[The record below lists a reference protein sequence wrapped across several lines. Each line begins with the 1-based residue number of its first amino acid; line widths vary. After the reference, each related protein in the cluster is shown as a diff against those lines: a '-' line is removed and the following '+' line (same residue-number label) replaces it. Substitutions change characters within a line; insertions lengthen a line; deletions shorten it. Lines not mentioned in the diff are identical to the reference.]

1 MVVVFCSEAAVVNT
15 RVCAMSYDDYL
26 KQFSFSG
33 SLIGNFLVAFVTF
46 YAYILHGYSPYWYV
60 AIVFCLQEKRNVQN
74 EREEKRREEKMKR
87 HIEIIETQESHA
99 RTFHA
104 HVSDMNDNFNQRTGQ
119 LFRLEFN
126 MHWLFSHTFDFTM
139 CVLYF
144 FFNRHYCRHQTA
156 VSLMPRIHH
165 THAYR
170 EWETHSHFDFDTKKE
185 NEKSI
190 NAFNRVR
197 FLVHSKPIWNVNQVC
212 FVIHSWNKNA
222 KSVFACPS
230 PPFGNHLYACM
241 CVDVC
246 VL

>member
-1 MVVVFCSEAAVVNT
+1 MLAHSMLMSATWMTILIKERDNCFDLNSTCTDCFRIHLISLC
-15 RVCAMSYDDYL
+15 VC
-26 KQFSFSG
+26 F
-33 SLIGNFLVAFVTF
+33 I
-46 YAYILHGYSPYWYV
+46 
-60 AIVFCLQEKRNVQN
+60 
-74 EREEKRREEKMKR
+74 
-87 HIEIIETQESHA
+87 
-99 RTFHA
+99 
-104 HVSDMNDNFNQRTGQ
+104 
-119 LFRLEFN
+119 
-126 MHWLFSHTFDFTM
+126 
-139 CVLYF
+139 F
-144 FFNRHYCRHQTA
+144 FPNRHYCRHQTA